1 MIGRRVSIITLY
13 VATKCLALPCRRLEA
28 ASSRAREGL
37 EGCGSVS
44 HTLWCGEVDDVSV
57 ALEHVDLLNGLDGL
71 DIELLEGLL
80 ELLVVGG
87 GPLGRPLHLPARGT
101 LSTNSGGSTELLEA
115 LLDVGHL
122 CEGCVWVRRRGGV

>member
-1 MIGRRVSIITLY
+1 M
-13 VATKCLALPCRRLEA
+13 
-28 ASSRAREGL
+28 
-37 EGCGSVS
+37 S

-80 ELLVVGG
+80 ELLVIGG
-87 GPLGRPLHLPARGT
+87 GPLWCPLHLPARGT
-101 LSTNSGGSTELLEA
+101 LSSDTGGSTELLEA

-122 CEGCVWVRRRGGV
+122 CEAMCMRKRRVRGEICGRVRGLEMEIREVRLTVCSLVSARAVAKN